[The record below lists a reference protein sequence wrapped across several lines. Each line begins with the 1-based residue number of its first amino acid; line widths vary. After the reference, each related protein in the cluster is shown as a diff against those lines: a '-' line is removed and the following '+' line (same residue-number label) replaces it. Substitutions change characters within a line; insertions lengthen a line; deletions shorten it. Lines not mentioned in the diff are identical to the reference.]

1 MILVDR
7 IESTAN
13 PFIKEL
19 KKLKNKSDRYEK
31 GLFLVEGENCVREL
45 VSFKSEMIE
54 CLLFT
59 DKYKDRFNNF
69 KSYLV
74 SQRIMESLC
83 DTKTPQG
90 IIAVCKMTEQ
100 TNLYS
105 HVCIYLDNLKDP
117 GNVGTIIRTADAAAV
132 RTVILS
138 KECADLY
145 NSKTVRSTMGSMFHI
160 DVFYEDE
167 YLSVLKNLKQEG
179 YTILTGS
186 LQAEKSLYEYDFSKK
201 TVICIGNEA
210 HGISEELY
218 SIGTENIK
226 IPMPGN
232 AESLNA
238 GVAGSVIIYEAVR
251 QLNG

>member
-1 MILVDR
+1 MDR

-19 KKLKNKSDRYEK
+19 KKLKNKSDRYER
-31 GLFLVEGENCVREL
+31 GLFLVEGENCVQELISFKAEL
-45 VSFKSEMIE
+45 VD

-59 DKYKDRFNNF
+59 DKYENEFKGF

-74 SQRIMESLC
+74 SERIMESLC

-90 IIAVCKMTEQ
+90 IVAVCRMEKGLNISG
-100 TNLYS
+100 NLS
-105 HVCIYLDNLKDP
+105 IYLDNVKDP
-117 GNVGTIIRTADAAAV
+117 GNVGTIIRTADAAGV
-132 RTVILS
+132 KSVILS

-145 NSKTVRSTMGSMFHI
+145 NSKTVRSTMGSIFHI
-160 DVFYEDE
+160 DVFYEDA
-167 YLSVLKNLKQEG
+167 YLSKLKELKNMG
-179 YTILTGS
+179 YTVLTGS
-186 LQAEKSLYEYDFSKK
+186 LQAQKSLYEYDFSKK

-210 HGISEELY
+210 HGISDELY

-238 GVAGSVIIYEAVR
+238 GVAGSIIIYEAVR

>member
-1 MILVDR
+1 MER

-31 GLFLVEGENCVREL
+31 GLFLVEGENCVSEL
-45 VSFKSEMIE
+45 VSFKPELVE
-54 CLLFT
+54 CLLYT
-59 DKYKDRFNNF
+59 EKYENMFKGF

-74 SQRIMESLC
+74 SERIMESLC

-90 IIAVCKMTEQ
+90 IIAVCKMEKGS
-100 TNLYS
+100 NISGSL
-105 HVCIYLDNLKDP
+105 CIYLDNVKDP
-117 GNVGTIIRTADAAAV
+117 GNVGTIIRTADAAGIMG
-132 RTVILS
+132 VILS

-167 YLSVLKNLKQEG
+167 YLSKLKDLKDNG
-179 YTILTGS
+179 YTVLTGS

-210 HGISEELY
+210 HGISHELY
-218 SIGTENIK
+218 GIGTENIK

-238 GVAGSVIIYEAVR
+238 GVAGSIIMYEAVR

>member
-1 MILVDR
+1 MDR

-31 GLFLVEGENCVREL
+31 GLFLVEGENCVSEL
-45 VSFKSEMIE
+45 VSFKPELID

-59 DKYKDRFNNF
+59 EKYENKF
-69 KSYLV
+69 KGFKEYHV
-74 SQRIMESLC
+74 SERIMESLC

-90 IIAVCKMTEQ
+90 IVAVCRMEKGS
-100 TNLYS
+100 NIS
-105 HVCIYLDNLKDP
+105 GNICIYLDNVKDP
-117 GNVGTIIRTADAAAV
+117 GNVGTIIRTADAAGNMV
-132 RTVILS
+132 VILS

-167 YLSVLKNLKQEG
+167 YLSKLKELKNEG
-179 YTILTGS
+179 YTVLTGS
-186 LQAEKSLYEYDFSKK
+186 LQAGKSLYEYDFSKK

-210 HGISEELY
+210 HGISDELY
-218 SIGTENIK
+218 GIGTENIK

-238 GVAGSVIIYEAVR
+238 GVAGSIIIYEAVR

>member
-1 MILVDR
+1 MER

-19 KKLKNKSDRYEK
+19 KKLKNKSERYEK
-31 GLFLVEGENCVREL
+31 GLYIVEGENCVGEL
-45 VSFKSEMIE
+45 VNFKPQLVE
-54 CLLFT
+54 CILFT
-59 DKYKDRFNNF
+59 DKYQGMFEGF
-69 KSYLV
+69 KEYVV

-90 IIAVCKMTEQ
+90 IVAVCRMESEFKKT
-100 TNLYS
+100 S
-105 HVCIYLDNLKDP
+105 SVCVYLDNVKDP
-117 GNVGTIIRTADAAAV
+117 GNVGTIIRTADAAGV
-132 RTVILS
+132 NTVILS

-160 DVFYEDE
+160 DVVYEDE
-167 YLSVLKNLKQEG
+167 YLSKLKELKNEG
-179 YTILTGS
+179 YTVLTGS
-186 LQAEKSLYEYDFSKK
+186 LQAQKSLYEYDFTNK

-218 SIGTENIK
+218 GLGTYNIK

-238 GVAGSVIIYEAVR
+238 GVAGSIIIYEAVR

>member
-1 MILVDR
+1 MILVER

-13 PFIKEL
+13 PYIKEL

-45 VSFKSEMIE
+45 VDFKPELIE

-59 DKYKDRFNNF
+59 EKYEKEFKSF

-74 SQRIMESLC
+74 SERIMESLC

-90 IIAVCKMTEQ
+90 IVALCRMEKKANIYQ
-100 TNLYS
+100 GI
-105 HVCIYLDNLKDP
+105 CIYLDNVKDP
-117 GNVGTIIRTADAAAV
+117 GNVGTIIRTADAADIK
-132 RTVILS
+132 TVILS

-160 DVFYEDE
+160 DVFYEEE
-167 YLSVLKNLKQEG
+167 YLSKLYELKNEG
-179 YTILTGS
+179 YTVLTGS
-186 LQAEKSLYEYDFSKK
+186 LQAEKSLYEYDFSRK

-210 HGISEELY
+210 HGISDDLY

-238 GVAGSVIIYEAVR
+238 GVAGSIIIYEAVR

>member
-1 MILVDR
+1 MDR

-31 GLFLVEGENCVREL
+31 GLYLVEGENCVKEL
-45 VSFKSEMIE
+45 IAFKPEIID

-59 DKYKDRFNNF
+59 EKYENEFKGF

-90 IIAVCKMTEQ
+90 IVALCRMEKQ
-100 TNLYS
+100 TNIYS
-105 HVCIYLDNLKDP
+105 PICIYLDNVKDP
-117 GNVGTIIRTADAAAV
+117 GNVGTIIRTADAAGMK
-132 RTVILS
+132 TVILS

-167 YLSVLKNLKQEG
+167 YLSQLKKLKNED

-186 LQAEKSLYEYDFSKK
+186 LQAEKSLYEYDFKKK

-210 HGISEELY
+210 HGISADLY
-218 SIGTENIK
+218 RIGTENIK

-238 GVAGSVIIYEAVR
+238 GVAGSIIIYEAVR